1 MYPGRQIHPALIA
14 VLFEGFLS
22 RLSFGIISFAL
33 PLFAYRKLGLS
44 LSEAGLLFSLNL
56 VAEQVFKPIMGWAAD
71 RWGLRP
77 AFTASIGLRSVV
89 ALLLVFAVAPW
100 QVFAIRFLHGFS
112 ESMRDPAVNALI
124 AEYSVKGRLASAFSW
139 YSTAKMVAGSMGK
152 ALGGFLLAWSSEAYS
167 TTFLIAFSLSLL
179 PLFVVLRY
187 VREPRQ
193 RLRYASV
200 VPGSDSASNEL
211 TSEPVRVEMRTI
223 VPIAMLGFLVSSTAH
238 LIQSL
243 FPIMATEYGGLTVSQ
258 TALIY
263 ILSVVFSLVS
273 GPFFGWFSDN
283 VTRHGTLMV
292 RGVANSVSSL
302 LYWFAP
308 GMTGFTIGT
317 IADSLGK
324 AAFRPAW
331 GALMATI
338 ASLDRRRRARTMSYL
353 SLGEGLGETLG
364 PLMGGLLWHFWGLPV
379 LLATRLALA
388 IGAEIYAINLN
399 GRIETLSNRAQTH
412 RTARTTPAA
421 RVD

>member
-56 VAEQVFKPIMGWAAD
+56 IAEQAFKPMMGWAAD

-124 AEYSVKGRLASAFSW
+124 AEYSAHGRLASAFSW

-152 ALGGFLLAWSSEAYS
+152 ALGGFLLAWSSETYS

-193 RLRYASV
+193 RLGTASV
-200 VPGSDSASNEL
+200 TSRADSPSESDDVSSAPM
-211 TSEPVRVEMRTI
+211 PVLMRTI
-223 VPIAMLGFLVSSTAH
+223 VPIAMLGFLLSSTAH

-243 FPIMATEYGGLTVSQ
+243 FPIIATEYGGLTVAQ

-263 ILSVVFSLVS
+263 VLSVVFLLVS
-273 GPFFGWFSDN
+273 GPFFGWLSDN
-283 VTRHGTLMV
+283 VTRHGVLMV
-292 RGVANSVSSL
+292 RGIANSLSSL

-308 GMTGFTIGT
+308 GMTGFTVGT

-331 GALMATI
+331 GSLMATI

-388 IGAEIYAINLN
+388 IGAEIYAISLT
-399 GRIETLSNRAQTH
+399 GRIETLSNQIKTA
-412 RTARTTPAA
+412 RTARTA
-421 RVD
+421 RAD